1 MCEKMD
7 GEERNVRSFLLNKEF
22 VILKWLFSTTT
33 TISDSCTCIRIR
45 YSTSG
50 DRIHL
55 FGILL
60 IRIPVF
66 RHLFVICFGF
76 QSLLS
81 AYLLIP
87 MCLDTLLY
95 LKEATHTDATRSVHT
110 VLRPHIPKH
119 LCVWLVPY
127 TWLGGGFC
135 LWKHCLGIYTYKIN
149 SLLYPFTKHIISPPF
164 EVVLFCNHQVDY
176 QL

>member
-1 MCEKMD
+1 MQVFVTKVLCATTMHIIYHSKYKAATYVNIYSHWGDYIVEVSFTAADMFRFVRATDVWKD
-7 GEERNVRSFLLNKEF
+7 GWGGGRNVRSFLLNKGF

-66 RHLFVICFGF
+66 RHLFVIGF
-76 QSLLS
+76 ASNS
-81 AYLLIP
+81 TVIRIP
-87 MCLDTLLY
+87 SDPNVFRYPTV
-95 LKEATHTDATRSVHT
+95 LKWSHTYWCHTFSSHSTHTTHT
-110 VLRPHIPKH
+110 
-119 LCVWLVPY
+119 
-127 TWLGGGFC
+127 
-135 LWKHCLGIYTYKIN
+135 
-149 SLLYPFTKHIISPPF
+149 
-164 EVVLFCNHQVDY
+164 
-176 QL
+176 